1 MQTKMKVEVHCFVF
15 GCAAS
20 SGNLSYIPILD
31 FIFVFDLCFATASAC
46 VIVSLALFVSVSIWA
61 VANATQA
68 RRWQSFQFESQARKE
83 AHARQSSGPFWF
95 SFAEVIFAFL
105 LDRVSCGA
113 FNSKAK
119 RVKTHMLANRLGRFR
134 FPSRR

>member
-1 MQTKMKVEVHCFVF
+1 MQLWNDFSEH
-15 GCAAS
+15 
-20 SGNLSYIPILD
+20 PIM
-31 FIFVFDLCFATASAC
+31 F
-46 VIVSLALFVSVSIWA
+46 
-61 VANATQA
+61 
-68 RRWQSFQFESQARKE
+68 
-83 AHARQSSGPFWF
+83 ARQSSGPFSF
-95 SFAEVIFAFL
+95 SFAEVIFALL

>member
-1 MQTKMKVEVHCFVF
+1 M
-15 GCAAS
+15 
-20 SGNLSYIPILD
+20 
-31 FIFVFDLCFATASAC
+31 FDLCFATASAC

-95 SFAEVIFAFL
+95 SFVEVIFAFL

-119 RVKTHMLANRLGRFR
+119 RVTTHMLANRLDRFR